1 MAPRHVD
8 VERWGWKETHMDR
21 LVERCCGLDV
31 HKDSV
36 VACVRTPGE
45 GGKRHQEVRTF
56 GTTTSALLGLGD
68 WLVAERVTLVGMES
82 TGVYW
87 KCPYY
92 VLEDNVECWLLNARH
107 LRNVPGRKTD
117 VGDAEWICQLVEH
130 GLVRP
135 SFVPPKPIRELRNL
149 TRYRKA
155 QIEERGREAQ
165 RLDKVLQDAGVKL
178 SSVATDI
185 QGKSARAMLEA
196 LVEGER
202 DPEVL
207 AQLALRRMR
216 SKIPQL
222 EEALVGRFGNHH
234 ALLVRTIL
242 AKVDFLDK
250 AIADISAEIDRVIAP
265 LAPEVELL
273 QTVTGIQRRA
283 AEGIIAEIGVDMSRF
298 PTAGHL
304 ASWAGMCPGNHES
317 AGKHRGGRSRP
328 GSKWLGALLAEAA
341 AAAGHSKGTYLGAQ
355 HRRLTGRIGYSKAN
369 KAVAHSIL
377 VACWH
382 ILSTHAPYQDLGE
395 DWFIKRRPEAHVNR
409 LAKQIQALG
418 FTVTINPPTA
428 A

>member
-1 MAPRHVD
+1 
-8 VERWGWKETHMDR
+8 MDR
-21 LVERCCGLDV
+21 VVERCCGLDV
-31 HKDSV
+31 HKDTV

-45 GGKRHQEVRTF
+45 GGNRRQEVRTF
-56 GTTTSALLGLGD
+56 GTTTLALLGLRD
-68 WLVAERVTLVGMES
+68 WLVAEKVTLVAMES

-92 VLEDNVECWLLNARH
+92 VLEDDVECWVLNARH
-107 LRNVPGRKTD
+107 MRNVPGRKTD

-130 GLVRP
+130 GLVRA
-135 SFVPPKPIRELRNL
+135 SFVPPKPIRDLRNL

-185 QGKSARAMLEA
+185 QGKSARDMLAA
-196 LVEGER
+196 LVDGER
-202 DPEVL
+202 DPQVL
-207 AQLALRRMR
+207 AQMARGRMR
-216 SKIPQL
+216 SKVPQL
-222 EEALVGRFGNHH
+222 EEALVGRFGPHH
-234 ALLVRTIL
+234 ALMVRTIL
-242 AKVDFLDK
+242 AKVDFLDG
-250 AIADISAEIDRVIAP
+250 AIAELSAEIDRVIAP
-265 LAPEVELL
+265 FAAEVDLL
-273 QTVTGIQRRA
+273 RTVTGIDRRA

-317 AGKHRGGRSRP
+317 AGKHRGGRSTKGP
-328 GSKWLGALLAEAA
+328 KWLGALLAETA

-355 HRRLTGRIGYSKAN
+355 HHRLTGRIGYTKAN
-369 KAVAHSIL
+369 KAVGHSIL

-382 ILSTHAPYQDLGE
+382 ILSEHVVYEDLGE
-395 DWFIKRRPEAHVNR
+395 DWFMRRRPEAHARR
-409 LAKQIQALG
+409 LAHQIEALG
-418 FTVTINPPTA
+418 FTVTITPTA